1 MKIAQL
7 KIELG
12 LVALAVSAAMI
23 RPSEPVFDVEALI
36 RLMLHLHR
44 PRPRIKTV
52 QPTHWAC
59 AAARITSA
67 CTVA

>member
-1 MKIAQL
+1 MLALRQPPISWGESVFRDESKIV

-36 RLMLHLHR
+36 
-44 PRPRIKTV
+44 
-52 QPTHWAC
+52 A
-59 AAARITSA
+59 
-67 CTVA
+67 